1 MIISTITRLQTMLA
15 QIAEINFRSM
25 PSKKICVHANQTRQP
40 NWGTRKR
47 CPFIMPHSNCC
58 PNTDFIHI
66 FKVWFAILNS
76 NTPLF
81 MKTWPFPIHFAFID
95 YWIQNLWKSIQFV
108 ELSLIKVIHLTK
120 RNSLNKWLF
129 SHNVI
134 NNDCD
139 MQNGWCKELHGNILH
154 ISMSLGAEKCTLI
167 SNVFLKTHHSM
178 YNSRTYIFVLNR

>member
-1 MIISTITRLQTMLA
+1 
-15 QIAEINFRSM
+15 M

-58 PNTDFIHI
+58 PKTDFIHI
-66 FKVWFAILNS
+66 FKVLFAIINS

-81 MKTWPFPIHFAFID
+81 KIHSHFQSILHWPYATFID
-95 YWIQNLWKSIQFV
+95 QWIQNLWKSIKFV
-108 ELSLIKVIHLTK
+108 EPSLIKAIHLTK